1 MAATASNLTDT
12 ATAREY
18 AAGAW
23 LLVPP
28 GLQAKAAGLGGSA
41 MAHARAMFEGDV
53 VRYCARRA
61 AAKAREAAEAN
72 LSVLLGVLQSLP
84 AAVRD
89 TGINATE
96 EDIRTLAENAA
107 EEMRF
112 KNRIGWSVESLAGY
126 AAEEYGIN
134 AEKIFKDIKE
144 EGIGYRLKDEKF
156 WRGQL
161 RRIFARAAERYR
173 REAGFVSRQSGLY
186 ASDDAVKRR
195 RRQKRRNAA
204 ILQTMTAINELGQ
217 EFTLEELGAKSVSNP
232 ALKRAELMVR
242 IRGFEEI
249 ARLKGHGG
257 EFFTMTCPSRM
268 HKMHHYGK
276 PNEKFSGET
285 PSEAQAYM
293 NKVWARIRAELK
305 KAGIQVYGFRVA
317 EPHHDGTPHWHG
329 LLFMEER
336 HRTAFRRI
344 VAKHACREDREELGL
359 KYFATKKE
367 AMGEARRVQARI
379 RAEKG
384 KAPTLAAI
392 AATLKTEAR
401 FWENKHFKFW
411 RQSPARARVDF
422 EAINWAR
429 GTAAGYIAKYIAKN
443 IDGRDQFGQS
453 LGADYES
460 DALMSM
466 TETSER
472 VDAWAS
478 HHGIRQFQQIGGVPV
493 TLWRELRRI
502 APDASDDL
510 LMLAQHAADMGDWA
524 RFTILL
530 GGEAASREDCRLGLY
545 KEEGALPNRYGET
558 KQPHIMGVYEKETGR
573 VGISRVHSWTVGL
586 KNGGNAAARTCVN
599 NCRKSE
605 FSAKPAQFL
614 GSQTPAETV
623 QDIEK
628 AEVSEWL
635 MWKRGIGAQSAAYEV
650 SDGIGAEMRQEYEK
664 DMTDIR
670 TIEELAYMSDET
682 RRKFEA
688 AAAKTARIEEE
699 KRQKDRETREYLS
712 KLDAMRAPLH
722 SALTPP
728 APKFDAK
735 AIRARDE
742 AVRRS
747 LTVRYIPPQ
756 YDTADTAES
765 LLKSARRARR
775 EAAKQM
781 ARLYAAQS

>member
-53 VRYCARRA
+53 ARYCARRA

-72 LSVLLGVLQSLP
+72 LSVLLSVLQSLP

-134 AEKIFKDIKE
+134 AEKIFKGIEE

-161 RRIFARAAERYR
+161 RRIFACAAERYR

-204 ILQTMTAINELGQ
+204 MLQTMTAINELGQ

-293 NKVWARIRAELK
+293 NKVWSRIRAELK
-305 KAGIQVYGFRVA
+305 KTGIQVYGFRVA

-336 HRTAFRRI
+336 HRTAFRRT
-344 VAKHACREDREELGL
+344 VAKHACREDREELEL

-367 AMGEARRVQARI
+367 AMGEARRLKARI

-460 DALMSM
+460 DALMGM

-573 VGISRVHSWTVGL
+573 VGISRVHSWTLGL
-586 KNGGNAAARTCVN
+586 KNGGNAAARTWTCVN

-614 GSQTPAETV
+614 GSRTPAETV
-623 QDIEK
+623 QGIEN

-635 MWKRGIGAQSAAYEV
+635 MWKRGIGVQSAAYEV
-650 SDGIGAEMRQEYEK
+650 LDGIGAEMRQEYEK

-688 AAAKTARIEEE
+688 AAAKTARSEEE

-735 AIRARDE
+735 AIRARDK

-747 LTVRYIPPQ
+747 LTVRYTPPQ
-756 YDTADTAES
+756 YDTAES

>member
-23 LLVPP
+23 LLVPLD
-28 GLQAKAAGLGGSA
+28 LQAKAAGLGGSA

-84 AAVRD
+84 AAVCD

-96 EDIRTLAENAA
+96 EDIRILAENAA

-112 KNRIGWSVESLAGY
+112 KNRIGWNVESLAGY

-134 AEKIFKDIKE
+134 AEKIFKGIEE

-204 ILQTMTAINELGQ
+204 MLQTMTAINELGQ

-305 KAGIQVYGFRVA
+305 EAGIQVYGFRVA

-336 HRTAFRRI
+336 HRLAFRRT

-379 RAEKG
+379 RTEKG
-384 KAPTLAAI
+384 KAQTLAAI

-460 DALMSM
+460 DALMGM

-573 VGISRVHSWTVGL
+573 VGISRVHSWTVGQ
-586 KNGGNAAARTCVN
+586 NGGNAAARTCVN

-605 FSAKPAQFL
+605 FPAKPAQFL

-635 MWKRGIGAQSAAYEV
+635 MWKRGIGVQSAAYEV

-664 DMTDIR
+664 DMTDILTDIR

-712 KLDAMRAPLH
+712 KLDAMRIGLR

-747 LTVRYIPPQ
+747 LTVRYTPPQ
-756 YDTADTAES
+756 YDTAES

>member
-28 GLQAKAAGLGGSA
+28 DLQAKAAGLGGSA

-96 EDIRTLAENAA
+96 EDIRALASAAA

-204 ILQTMTAINELGQ
+204 MLQTMTAINELGQ

-276 PNEKFSGET
+276 PNEKFGGET

-329 LLFMEER
+329 LLFLEER
-336 HRTAFRRI
+336 HRLAFRRT

-367 AMGEARRVQARI
+367 AMSEARRVQARI

-545 KEEGALPNRYGET
+545 KEEGTLPNRYGET

-573 VGISRVHSWTVGL
+573 VGISRVHSWTVEV

-614 GSQTPAETV
+614 GSQPPAETV
-623 QDIEK
+623 QDIEN

-635 MWKRGIGAQSAAYEV
+635 MWKRGIGVQSAVYEV

-688 AAAKTARIEEE
+688 EAAKTARSEEE
-699 KRQKDRETREYLS
+699 KRRKDRETREYLS

-756 YDTADTAES
+756 YDTAES

>member
-23 LLVPP
+23 LLIPP
-28 GLQAKAAGLGGSA
+28 GLQAKAAGLSGSA

-53 VRYCARRA
+53 ARYCARRA
-61 AAKAREAAEAN
+61 AAKARAAAEAN

-84 AAVRD
+84 AAVRG

-112 KNRIGWSVESLAGY
+112 KNRIGWNVESLAGY

-134 AEKIFKDIKE
+134 AEKIFKGIEE

-204 ILQTMTAINELGQ
+204 MLQTMTAINELGQ

-293 NKVWARIRAELK
+293 NKVWSRIRAELK
-305 KAGIQVYGFRVA
+305 KTGIQVYGFRVA

-336 HRTAFRRI
+336 HRTAFRRT

-367 AMGEARRVQARI
+367 AMGEARRLKARI

-524 RFTILL
+524 HFTILL

-573 VGISRVHSWTVGL
+573 VGISRVHSWTLKL

-614 GSQTPAETV
+614 GSQPPAETI
-623 QDIEK
+623 QDIEN

-635 MWKRGIGAQSAAYEV
+635 MWKRGIGVQSAVYEV

-688 AAAKTARIEEE
+688 AAAKTARSEEE

-712 KLDAMRAPLH
+712 KLDAMRIGLR
-722 SALTPP
+722 SALTPA

-735 AIRARDE
+735 AVRARDE

-747 LTVRYIPPQ
+747 LPARYTPPQ
-756 YDTADTAES
+756 YDTAES

>member
-28 GLQAKAAGLGGSA
+28 DLQAKAAGLGGSA
-41 MAHARAMFEGDV
+41 MAHARAIFEGDV

-96 EDIRTLAENAA
+96 EDIRALASAAA

-204 ILQTMTAINELGQ
+204 MLQTMMAINELGQ

-293 NKVWARIRAELK
+293 NKVWSRIRAELK

-336 HRTAFRRI
+336 HRLAFRRT

-384 KAPTLAAI
+384 KAQTLAAI

-460 DALMSM
+460 DALMGM

-614 GSQTPAETV
+614 GSQPPAETV
-623 QDIEK
+623 QDIEN

-635 MWKRGIGAQSAAYEV
+635 MWKRGIGVQSAVYEV

-688 AAAKTARIEEE
+688 EAAKTARSEEE
-699 KRQKDRETREYLS
+699 KRRKDRETREYLS

-756 YDTADTAES
+756 YDTAES